1 MSIRRLSERLAA
13 VLLVFVFAFAFA
25 FAGSAA
31 ADEDTLAPYRDR
43 FRQGMEK
50 YQAGSIAEAIGIW
63 RAIYDEIGA
72 ERGYR
77 LSFDL
82 ARAYEANFETSRAA
96 ERYQSFLEWVAK
108 REAGGEVL
116 DPIVLREKDEAE
128 ARLQDLN
135 ATSGRIHILV
145 GGSSGFTQIDSA
157 DPRLGSFVAYV
168 APGTHIVVF
177 GPHSDAEER
186 RDVKVNAGEII
197 DVAPAPHV
205 DIPFPALSERVP
217 VAQRPV
223 TVVRRLEVAH
233 PFSPVVLYVG
243 LGATAASVIV
253 PALTYAH
260 AYSLINTHNSTGTGL
275 PERLVIESEYPAART
290 EAYASLALPITLGVV
305 TTALIGY
312 YFGGAKEHEVRLA
325 ASPVPGGGAAA
336 VEGVF

>member
-1 MSIRRLSERLAA
+1 MSIRRLSERTAA

-25 FAGSAA
+25 GSAG

-128 ARLQDLN
+128 GRLQDLN
-135 ATSGRIHILV
+135 TTNGRIHILA
-145 GGSSGFTQIDSA
+145 GGSSVFTQIDSA

-177 GPHSDAEER
+177 GPRSDAEER
-186 RDVKVNAGEII
+186 RDVKVKAGEII

-205 DIPFPALSERVP
+205 DIPFPALSDKP
-217 VAQRPV
+217 VAQRPL
-223 TVVRRLEVAH
+223 TVVRRLEVSH
-233 PFSPVVLYVG
+233 PFSPVVVYVG
-243 LGATAASVIV
+243 LGATAVSVIV

-260 AYSLINTHNSTGTGL
+260 AYSLINTHNSTGTGTS
-275 PERLVIESEYPAART
+275 EKVAIEAVYPAART

-312 YFGGAKEHEVRLA
+312 YFGGAQEHEVRLA

-336 VEGVF
+336 VAGTF